1 MPTAHK
7 GNTARPLPPRSL
19 ESLRSLIEGSRNGA
33 DLGLGQKALAAL
45 VGMLEAPHRA
55 AVQSI
60 SEIARD
66 SGVDPS
72 TLTRLGQ
79 RLGFQG
85 FHELQELFRN
95 HVVKRSA
102 ETPSEL
108 QSLMRNSYAFFCLKK

>member
-1 MPTAHK
+1 M
-7 GNTARPLPPRSL
+7 
-19 ESLRSLIEGSRNGA
+19 EGSRNGA

-45 VGMLEAPHRA
+45 IGMLEAPHRA

-85 FHELQELFRN
+85 FPELPELFRN
-95 HVVKRSA
+95 HVVKRDGYYSSQTQQLLA
-102 ETPSEL
+102 
-108 QSLMRNSYAFFCLKK
+108 SYQAIGRASCRERVCQTV